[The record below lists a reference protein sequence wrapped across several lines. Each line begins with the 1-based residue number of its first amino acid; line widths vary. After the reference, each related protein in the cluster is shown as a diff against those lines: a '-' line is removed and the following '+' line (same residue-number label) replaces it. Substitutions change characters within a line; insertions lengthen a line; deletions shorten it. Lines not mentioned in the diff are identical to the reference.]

1 MTFTLGWKSGLVAL
15 VLVVLG
21 IWYVTW
27 TITQSNKQD
36 VIDFEREQL
45 ILEYEKKLAKSDQ
58 AAVEAQ
64 SEADEFREESAK
76 NEETLATALSELDAL
91 KKEKPSAAVMSRE
104 HRLLKFTVPLLR
116 EQLRL
121 KKHEVVALRK
131 EIAYMTV
138 SRNLLDERYELQG
151 KRLESSQKDRK
162 KQKRTTI
169 WTSVGVAVAGLAVG
183 FGIGAASQ

>member
-1 MTFTLGWKSGLVAL
+1 VTFTLGWKSGLIAL
-15 VLVVLG
+15 VLVILG
-21 IWYVTW
+21 IWWVTW

-36 VIDFEREQL
+36 VIDYEREQR
-45 ILEYEKKLAKSDQ
+45 IVELERELVKSDQ
-58 AAVEAQ
+58 AAVEAGV
-64 SEADEFREESAK
+64 EADAEAARSAG
-76 NEETLATALSELDAL
+76 NDEALATALSELDAI
-91 KKEKPSAAVMSRE
+91 KREKPSAAVMSRE

-116 EQLRL
+116 EQLSL
-121 KKHEVVALRK
+121 KKREVVSLRR

-138 SRNLLDERYELQG
+138 SRNLLDERYGLQG
-151 KRLESSQKDRK
+151 KRLESSQKQQK

>member
-1 MTFTLGWKSGLVAL
+1 VTFTLGWKAGLVAL
-15 VLVVLG
+15 VLVILG
-21 IWYVTW
+21 VWWVTW

-36 VIDFEREQL
+36 VIDFEREL
-45 ILEYEKKLAKSDQ
+45 RILELEKELTKSDQQAVEAHSEANVARDESAKSD
-58 AAVEAQ
+58 A
-64 SEADEFREESAK
+64 S
-76 NEETLATALSELDAL
+76 LATALKELDAI

-121 KKHEVVALRK
+121 KKYEVVALRR
-131 EIAYMTV
+131 EISFMTL
-138 SRNLLDERYELQG
+138 SRNLLDQRYKLQG
-151 KRLESSQKDRK
+151 KRLESSQKQQKKRK
-162 KQKRTTI
+162 RRSI